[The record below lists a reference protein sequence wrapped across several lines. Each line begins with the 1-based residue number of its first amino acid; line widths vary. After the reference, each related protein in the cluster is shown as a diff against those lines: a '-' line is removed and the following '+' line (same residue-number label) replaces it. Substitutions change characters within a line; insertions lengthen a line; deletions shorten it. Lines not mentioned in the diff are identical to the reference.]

1 MRFRD
6 FSSLSAARQQAIA
19 SYFVRFGVERL
30 SAKRRRR
37 FHGRIQKLVWSEL
50 KQGETKIPASR
61 IKKAVLG
68 WEKQAQG
75 QREHYSKRA
84 RLIASA
90 SRPES

>member
-6 FSSLSAARQQAIA
+6 FNSLSATRQQAIA
-19 SYFVRFGVERL
+19 SYFVRFGIERL

-37 FHGRIQKLVWSEL
+37 FHGRIQKLVWRAL

-61 IKKAVLG
+61 IKSAVLG

-75 QREHYSKRA
+75 QREHYAKRA
-84 RLIASA
+84 RLRASP
-90 SRPES
+90 SKPES